1 MHVAAA
7 SERLAAMT
15 SNSGV
20 AVRALSAEDA
30 SAVLEIAELCDIAEI
45 GESDTDLQDALR
57 WITAPDGQ
65 TFGVP
70 GEAGLDAYAWVHKR
84 PGHVALDMDVRL
96 RPGADPALGPVLLD
110 LVRRAAAD
118 IDLTRA
124 VHVFVHVDD
133 EQRQRWLT
141 AAGGRPIRHF
151 WRMVADLDADVPEP
165 QLPADV
171 VIRTVENVEDEL
183 RTVADV
189 VHTAF
194 EDHFGHESGQAPS
207 YEEFISRTHG
217 ESGFDL
223 RLWWL
228 ALVDGKPAAALVA
241 RQLDENDGFVN
252 LLGTLSEHRGRGLGR
267 ALLLTAFREF
277 QARKYARAMLGVDAT
292 NPTGAVRLYES
303 VGMRAEHSW
312 AVVEVS
318 PLT

>member
-1 MHVAAA
+1 
-7 SERLAAMT
+7 MT
-15 SNSGV
+15 SESTV
-20 AVRALSAEDA
+20 AVRALSADDA
-30 SAVLEIAELCDIAEI
+30 SAALEIAELCDIAEI
-45 GESDTDLQDALR
+45 GESDTDLQDVLR
-57 WITAPDGQ
+57 WITAADGQ
-65 TFGVP
+65 SFGVP
-70 GEAGLDAYAWVHKR
+70 GKSGLDAYGWVNKR
-84 PGHVALDMDVRL
+84 PGHLALDMDVRV

-124 VHVFVHVDD
+124 LHVFVHVDD
-133 EQRQRWLT
+133 IERGEWLSEV
-141 AAGGRPIRHF
+141 GGRAVRHF
-151 WRMVADLDADVPEP
+151 WRMVSNLDGEIAQPR
-165 QLPADV
+165 LPADV
-171 VIRTVENVEDEL
+171 VIRSVDDGDDDL

-194 EDHFGHESGQAPS
+194 EDHFGHESGQTPS
-207 YEEFISRTHG
+207 YEEFIERTHS

-252 LLGTLSEHRGRGLGR
+252 LLGTLSDYRGRGLGR

-277 QARKYARAMLGVDAT
+277 RARGYTRAMLGVDAT

-312 AVVEVS
+312 AVIEVD
-318 PLT
+318 PLPGDPAQ